1 MLKTIGKKISYKK
14 NYKFAVRID
23 EGLKFD
29 DYPYSPDL
37 LLDIKGIESNDVL
50 FYSERKLKKDLILKL
65 KSVNNYKTSIFLFWQ
80 NFIRSKK
87 SFSS

>member
-1 MLKTIGKKISYKK
+1 M
-14 NYKFAVRID
+14 RID

-65 KSVNNYKTSIFLFWQ
+65 KSVNNYKTSIYFKDLI
-80 NFIRSKK
+80 NKI
-87 SFSS
+87 SFFHF